1 MKGFEVEGVCVCVC
15 VCVQGGGGGWV
26 DTGLIYQELISA
38 RIKMTVIYKKRVLFV
53 LHLMI

>member
-1 MKGFEVEGVCVCVC
+1 MC
-15 VCVQGGGGGWV
+15 VCVQGGGGGGGGGVGWV

-38 RIKMTVIYKKRVLFV
+38 RINMTVIYKKRVLFV

>member
-1 MKGFEVEGVCVCVC
+1 MKGFEVEGVCVCVR
-15 VCVQGGGGGWV
+15 VPGGGWWGWV

-38 RIKMTVIYKKRVLFV
+38 RVNMTVIYKKRVLFM